1 MAFGLFKYLREN
13 VSEDDISQGMIKA
26 HTSIIPVKETEE
38 PEIKE
43 PEAVVEETIEPTE
56 EGKVPTNKD
65 DSEATRKELLE
76 QGDKEVVL
84 GTFSDKQVADALARE
99 KRGTVVE
106 DAETKMFKV
115 VVKETMQEKKAM
127 PTCSKCN
134 KKHWPFQKCGA
145 GPAKGKAKGKDKEE
159 PKSKGK
165 AKGKA
170 GGAWWDNLKKKKKNE
185 GMSDEAIDELEKLM
199 LDEGIEINIKDAGGE
214 ATVKVKTDG
223 EAATPEVIV
232 NDEPVVE
239 LPNDNEPPVE
249 APEDVPEEE
258 VVEEIPEEE
267 APLESKTEESAEPIE
282 EEAKIEEPVEPVEEA
297 KIEEGADDFTM
308 GFVEALQKSLKE
320 VVGAEVKV
328 EKIVNK
334 LKTTDRVGLEALK
347 QAMEQRNADILREF
361 LNMLLENKE

>member
-1 MAFGLFKYLREN
+1 MSKNMAFGLFKYLREN
-13 VSEDDISQGMIKA
+13 VTEDEISQGMIKA
-26 HTSIIPVKETEE
+26 HAPIIPIKETEE

-76 QGDKEVVL
+76 QGDKEIVL
-84 GTFSDKQVADALARE
+84 GTFSDKQVAEDLARQ

-159 PKSKGK
+159 PKAKGK
-165 AKGKA
+165 KGKA

-267 APLESKTEESAEPIE
+267 APLESKV
-282 EEAKIEEPVEPVEEA
+282 EEPVEPVEEA